1 MCYKLNDIAFI
12 TPLFLMNIP
21 HFITEIQEKS
31 KSICVIIQKIKRNII
46 NDLLNININIIYGYA
61 KLAVLALLLLFL

>member
-1 MCYKLNDIAFI
+1 M
-12 TPLFLMNIP
+12 PLYHTSFLMIIP
-21 HFITEIQEKS
+21 HFITKIQEKS